1 MVVKIEWSSLP
12 EKVIMLYLNWTS
24 EDGIIYIKFG

>member
-12 EKVIMLYLNWTS
+12 EKVIMLDLNWTT